1 MTLGERLYEV
11 VRDRR
16 AGFDALNAAFRDL
29 ESVFVR
35 RLGPETVGRVR
46 LRGHNDETIEHLVFR
61 GGRFFLEDGEPG
73 NRTRVSLLTAATIER
88 RLLAIARIE
97 DLWRACGGPPL

>member
-1 MTLGERLYEV
+1 MREL
-11 VRDRR
+11 VRARK
-16 AGFDALNAAFRDL
+16 AGFDSLNASLSEIEREFT
-29 ESVFVR
+29 R
-35 RLGPETVGRVR
+35 RLGLETVGRVR